1 MNGKDIRLSRL
12 FSSGQ
17 NPVIVAIDHG
27 QTFGPLPGLTDF
39 TAAAEKLGEADG
51 VLLAP
56 QMLRFTGKLFQR
68 RGSPMAITRLTWN
81 TRLCEPWGYHEAQ
94 VTQAMSA
101 QCALALGADAIMAGL
116 VLQTGSEWRD
126 MENVHIFTQIAE
138 ECYDLGLPLIGEVFP
153 AGEATPGD
161 GSLHDYIH
169 KGCRIIAELGADA
182 VKTFYTGP
190 RFSEIVESTPVPI
203 FALGAQKMEKP
214 IQALEL
220 AETAVKAGARGV
232 VFGRNVFQ
240 AEDPAQFLRALKA
253 VVKEGASPQD
263 AARAFGLM

>member
-1 MNGKDIRLSRL
+1 
-12 FSSGQ
+12 
-17 NPVIVAIDHG
+17 
-27 QTFGPLPGLTDF
+27 
-39 TAAAEKLGEADG
+39 
-51 VLLAP
+51 
-56 QMLRFTGKLFQR
+56 
-68 RGSPMAITRLTWN
+68 
-81 TRLCEPWGYHEAQ
+81 
-94 VTQAMSA
+94 
-101 QCALALGADAIMAGL
+101 LGADAIMAGL

-126 MENVHIFTQIAE
+126 MENVRIFTQIAE

-153 AGEATPGD
+153 AGEAKPGD
-161 GSLHDYIH
+161 ESMHDYIH
-169 KGCRIIAELGADA
+169 KGCRIITELGADA

-240 AEDPAQFLRALKA
+240 VDDPAQFLRALKA
-253 VVKEGASPQD
+253 VVKEGASPRD